1 MPPTPPPPPADPRS
15 RWAILGGA
23 ALLAL
28 AALAAYHHTFKVP
41 FLFDDI
47 PAIVD
52 NPTIRN
58 LGDVGSVLWPRAGYG
73 ITVGGRPLLNLS
85 LAVCY
90 AVSGTNV
97 WSYHAFNLLI
107 HILAGLTLFG
117 IVRRTLGGLAIGDC
131 GSRIEPKPPAD
142 ATGLAFTVALLW
154 TLHPLQTEAV
164 TYVIQRTESM
174 MGLFFL
180 LTLYGFIRAV
190 SAPRPG
196 PWRVLTVLACLGAI
210 ASKEVAAVAPVLVL
224 LYDRTFVAGTFRGA
238 WRRRR
243 GLHLSLAATW
253 APLAVLVASTGWNR
267 GGTAGFNVGVS
278 PGAYW
283 LTQFAAVARYLR
295 QAVWPHPLV
304 FEYGTFWMGLW
315 DAAPYAL
322 VVLPVAAATAVAL
335 RRRPAAGFLGAWFFA
350 ILAPTSVVPGTLQ
363 MIVEH
368 RMYLPLA
375 AVIAGA
381 VVGLHAALRRA
392 VRRPLLPCL
401 ALALP
406 LGLLTARRNGLYGDD
421 LALWRQTVAL
431 SPASANAQSGLG
443 TALYFRHRP
452 REALDHYLISRQ
464 LDPRRASVH
473 YNLGLAYQALGRLPE
488 AAAQYREAIQLS
500 PRFHPA
506 HYQLGLALMLMNRT
520 QEALGPFAET
530 VRLMPAMPEAH
541 YEWGVALARLGQW
554 SAAVDQYRA
563 ALRLDPAFA
572 AAECDLGTALY
583 QLDRVPEAVACFRR
597 ALQEQPDLA
606 DAHLNFGLALAKT
619 GSTAQAATEF
629 AEAVRL
635 APANAAAQFN
645 LGRALAQAGQPA
657 RALAPLGRAV
667 QLQPASAEAH
677 FQLGLALARTGR
689 LAEAF
694 DQLQAAVRL
703 APASAE
709 AHCDLGAALSQ
720 AGRLPEAVEQYEAA
734 LRLRP
739 DYAMA
744 HYDLGNALLA
754 LGRIP
759 EARAHFAA
767 ALRLDPRLE
776 GARATLERLP
786 APPAA
791 P

>member
-1 MPPTPPPPPADPRS
+1 MPPTPPPPADPWS

-28 AALAAYHHTFKVP
+28 AALAAYHDTFKVP
-41 FLFDDI
+41 FLFDDT

-73 ITVGGRPLLNLS
+73 ITVSGRPLLNLS
-85 LAVCY
+85 LAICY

-117 IVRRTLGGLAIGDC
+117 IVRRTLRLRSGQA
-131 GSRIEPKPPAD
+131 P
-142 ATGLAFTVALLW
+142 TGHAQSETTLVAFTVALLW

-180 LTLYGFIRAV
+180 LTLYGFIRSV

-196 PWRVLTVLACLGAI
+196 LWRVVTVLACLGGG

-243 GLHLSLAATW
+243 WLHLSLAATW
-253 APLAVLVASTGWNR
+253 VPLALLVASTGWNR

-278 PGAYW
+278 PWGYW
-283 LTQFAAVARYLR
+283 LTQFDAVARYLR

-304 FEYGTFWMGLW
+304 FEYGTFWMGIRA
-315 DAAPYAL
+315 AAPYAL
-322 VVLPVAAATAVAL
+322 VVLPVAAATALAL
-335 RRRPAAGFLGAWFFA
+335 RRWPAAGFLGAWFFA
-350 ILAPTSVVPGTLQ
+350 TLAPTSVVPGTLQ

-406 LGLLTARRNGLYGDD
+406 LGLLTARRNSLYGDD

-431 SPASANAQSGLG
+431 SPASAIAQSGLG

-452 REALDHYLISRQ
+452 SEAFDHYQTSLR
-464 LDPRRASVH
+464 LDPRRASGH

-488 AAAQYREAIQLS
+488 AAAQYQEAIRLS

-506 HYQLGLALMLMNRT
+506 CYQLGLVLVLMNRA
-520 QEALGPFAET
+520 QEALAPFAET
-530 VRLMPAMPEAH
+530 VRLMPTMPEAH

-554 SAAVDQYRA
+554 TRAVDEYRS
-563 ALRLDPAFA
+563 ALQLNPAFA
-572 AAECDLGTALY
+572 AAECDLGTALF
-583 QLDRVPEAVACFRR
+583 QLDRAPEAAACFRR
-597 ALQEQPDLA
+597 ALQENPELA
-606 DAHLNFGLALAKT
+606 DAHLNLGLVLAKI
-619 GSTAQAATEF
+619 GSTAQATPEY

-635 APANAAAQFN
+635 DPANAAAQFN
-645 LGRALAQAGQPA
+645 LGRALAEAG
-657 RALAPLGRAV
+657 RTDDALGPLGQAV

-677 FQLGLALARTGR
+677 FQLGLALAQAGR
-689 LAEAF
+689 LAEAL
-694 DQLQAAVRL
+694 DQLQTAVRL

-720 AGRLPEAVEQYEAA
+720 AGRLTEAVEHYEEA

-754 LGRIP
+754 LGRLP
-759 EARAHFAA
+759 EARAHFAT
-767 ALRLDPRLE
+767 ALRLDPRLD
-776 GARATLERLP
+776 GARARLERLP
-786 APPAA
+786 AA